1 MSDVEIYSLIRSEI
15 LTNHVLMHVTTLL
28 VVILLLVGTW
38 LNEGKRSVISVI
50 APLLTLAWVAAI
62 VRFDFFIHRQ
72 AAYLRV
78 LEARMRESGVATP
91 LWETWK
97 SSLRSTS
104 IIVPVTDFIAIL
116 VVIVPTIYLLF
127 GPAQEYFA
135 VKGWPGGKAYK
146 WGIIIAVGFLL
157 GSLLFIPK
165 IAQY

>member
-28 VVILLLVGTW
+28 VVILLLAGTW
-38 LNEGKRSVISVI
+38 LNEDRKSVISVTL
-50 APLLTLAWVAAI
+50 PLLTLAWAAAI

-72 AAYLRV
+72 AAYLRA
-78 LEARMRESGVATP
+78 LESRMRESGVATP

-97 SSLRSTS
+97 SSLSSTG
-104 IIVPVTDFIAIL
+104 IIVPITDFIAIL
-116 VVIVPTIYLLF
+116 VVIVPTVYLLF

-135 VKGWPGGKAYK
+135 AKGWPGGKAYK
-146 WGIIIAVGFLL
+146 WGVIIAVGFLL
-157 GSLLFIPK
+157 GCLPFIPK